1 MDRIFFRFRD
11 CHGIKSFFHTFH
23 FEKND
28 SLGKNTNISL
38 VYASNGT
45 MKTSFAKTLIDLG
58 NNVLPKNVVTNKDP
72 KYTIKIIKNNTN
84 ILLEDFNEIN
94 ERIFVIESIKDEFK
108 FDETAPLIADE
119 QARQQYN
126 EIFNELLEKK
136 RNFLKK
142 VKEITQISVPK
153 GKNLE
158 SHIENII
165 IKDFNNSSD
174 NLLELFLSI
183 ENDLE
188 YNNDLNID
196 LIKYST
202 LFDEKVLKILKDKEF
217 IENAD
222 AFSRGLTN
230 LFKKSKI
237 FDKDNFTHNNAN
249 DLLKNIKKNNLFKAG
264 HKIKFKSKGQAI
276 DNINDLDNLFKSQ
289 IMKIYDDSDLE
300 QLFNRINSKFTNAKS
315 KELQEIIT
323 EDKSLIPRLS
333 NLENLKREY
342 WFSIF
347 NFLIDDFRELIYEY
361 KNKKVILAEIR
372 DNAKNE
378 ETQWQKVIE
387 IFNNRFIVPFKLQ
400 LDNKEDVILNQDVPE
415 ISFYYTTNDNEE
427 KISLDILKKICSS
440 GQLRALYLLDIIYQ
454 IEIQKTKELPTLLVF
469 DDIADSFDYQN
480 KYAIIEYLK
489 DLSLD
494 DSFRIILLTHN
505 YDFFRTVRS
514 RLNCENCYFAE
525 KNEFDEIKLN
535 KNDLEHKNLFSYFVK
550 IINDNPETHIR
561 EFLSTIPFVRNLEE
575 FKFNNENVKKLTNLL
590 HYKSNSLNIK
600 PNELSEIY
608 DSWGIR
614 TPSINKTIYDLIFDE
629 ADLISDENSISID
642 MKNKI
647 VLSIAIRLKSEMF
660 MFKKLEGLISEE
672 NITINQTR
680 FLLDKYKEIFS
691 EDIETINILE
701 KVAMMTP
708 ENIHLNSFMFEPILD
723 MDDVYLKKLYKEILE
738 LEND

>member
-11 CHGIKSFFHTFH
+11 CHGIKSFSHTFH

-315 KELQEIIT
+315 KVLQEIIT

-680 FLLDKYKEIFS
+680 FLLEKYKEIFS

>member
-11 CHGIKSFFHTFH
+11 CHGIKSFSHTFH

-680 FLLDKYKEIFS
+680 FLLEKYKEIFS

>member
-11 CHGIKSFFHTFH
+11 CHGIKSFSHTFH

-72 KYTIKIIKNNTN
+72 KYTIKIIKNNIN

-680 FLLDKYKEIFS
+680 FLLEKYKEIFS

>member
-11 CHGIKSFFHTFH
+11 CHGIKSFSHTFH

-315 KELQEIIT
+315 KELQ
-323 EDKSLIPRLS
+323 
-333 NLENLKREY
+333 
-342 WFSIF
+342 
-347 NFLIDDFRELIYEY
+347 
-361 KNKKVILAEIR
+361 
-372 DNAKNE
+372 
-378 ETQWQKVIE
+378 
-387 IFNNRFIVPFKLQ
+387 
-400 LDNKEDVILNQDVPE
+400 
-415 ISFYYTTNDNEE
+415 
-427 KISLDILKKICSS
+427 
-440 GQLRALYLLDIIYQ
+440 
-454 IEIQKTKELPTLLVF
+454 
-469 DDIADSFDYQN
+469 
-480 KYAIIEYLK
+480 
-489 DLSLD
+489 
-494 DSFRIILLTHN
+494 
-505 YDFFRTVRS
+505 
-514 RLNCENCYFAE
+514 
-525 KNEFDEIKLN
+525 
-535 KNDLEHKNLFSYFVK
+535 
-550 IINDNPETHIR
+550 
-561 EFLSTIPFVRNLEE
+561 
-575 FKFNNENVKKLTNLL
+575 
-590 HYKSNSLNIK
+590 
-600 PNELSEIY
+600 
-608 DSWGIR
+608 
-614 TPSINKTIYDLIFDE
+614 
-629 ADLISDENSISID
+629 
-642 MKNKI
+642 
-647 VLSIAIRLKSEMF
+647 
-660 MFKKLEGLISEE
+660 
-672 NITINQTR
+672 
-680 FLLDKYKEIFS
+680 
-691 EDIETINILE
+691 
-701 KVAMMTP
+701 
-708 ENIHLNSFMFEPILD
+708 
-723 MDDVYLKKLYKEILE
+723 
-738 LEND
+738 

>member
-11 CHGIKSFFHTFH
+11 CHGIKSFSHTFH
-23 FEKND
+23 FEKKD

-45 MKTSFAKTLIDLG
+45 MKTSFEKTLIDLG
-58 NNVLPKNVVTNKDP
+58 NKKKKKNVVTNKDP

-315 KELQEIIT
+315 KVLQEIIT

-680 FLLDKYKEIFS
+680 FLLEKYKEIFS